1 MKKQNKLLIFSTI
14 LIILTVIFTGCDN
27 ASNPSLPSTPAQNG
41 SASYTITKTEG
52 ILNGTLETNKITAT
66 AGEIIRIT
74 ATPSIGYM
82 VQTITVIGADNTHVT
97 VNGTGNDRTF
107 TMPAQNVTVYAS
119 FTEKTF
125 SITVAECSNGSFSID
140 KTEAAT
146 NQMVCVTVNPNLYY
160 ELDTI
165 TITDANGNMIPLNSS
180 NMFTM
185 PACSV
190 TISGTFKI
198 VLPLKSPSTI
208 NYILI
213 SLGADSTATKFI
225 HSEVAPG
232 DEVETYLLSKDDSVF
247 DVYAWRDGTTIYF
260 YAHNFTDCNRKIPLN
275 TDSSEIFRQCS
286 KLQEIELSYFDTSN
300 VTDMSWMFSG
310 CSALTSLDLSG
321 FDTSNAT
328 DMSAMFNCCSKLTSL
343 DLSDFNTSNVTNMSG
358 MFYGCSALTSLDL
371 SDFDT
376 SNVTDMTVM
385 FHDCSALTSLNLS
398 DFDTSNVTNIRDMFY
413 GCSALTSLVLSDFD
427 TSNVTDMRRMF
438 YDCSALT
445 SLDLSDF
452 DTSNVTNM
460 SYMFYDCSALTS
472 LNLSDF
478 DTSNVTDMSW
488 MFSDCSALTSLDL
501 SSFDT
506 LKVKNM
512 SRMFLRCSALET
524 IYASSSFD
532 VTSVTDSNIMFSN
545 CSRLIG
551 GARTTFDGWHTNKEY
566 ARIDNPPDAPG
577 YFTLKLQN

>member
-27 ASNPSLPSTPAQNG
+27 ASTSTPAQNG
-41 SASYTITKTEG
+41 SESYTITKTEG

-119 FTEKTF
+119 FTETTF

-198 VLPLKSPSTI
+198 VLPLKSPSAI
-208 NYILI
+208 NYILLC
-213 SLGADSTATKFI
+213 LGADSTATKFI
-225 HSEVAPG
+225 HSEVAPS

-275 TDSSEIFRQCS
+275 TDSSEIFNHCT

-300 VTDMSWMFSG
+300 VTD
-310 CSALTSLDLSG
+310 TSY
-321 FDTSNAT
+321 
-328 DMSAMFNCCSKLTSL
+328 MFN
-343 DLSDFNTSNVTNMSG
+343 
-358 MFYGCSALTSLDL
+358 YCSALTSLDL

-376 SNVTDMTVM
+376 SNVTDMQDM
-385 FHDCSALTSLNLS
+385 FDRCSKLTSLNLS
-398 DFDTSNVTNIRDMFY
+398 DFDTSNVTNMSFMFF
-413 GCSALTSLVLSDFD
+413 G
-427 TSNVTDMRRMF
+427 
-438 YDCSALT
+438 
-445 SLDLSDF
+445 
-452 DTSNVTNM
+452 
-460 SYMFYDCSALTS
+460 
-472 LNLSDF
+472 
-478 DTSNVTDMSW
+478 
-488 MFSDCSALTSLDL
+488 
-501 SSFDT
+501 
-506 LKVKNM
+506 
-512 SRMFLRCSALET
+512 CSALET

-532 VTSVTDSNIMFSN
+532 VTSVTDSVNMFYN
-545 CSRLIG
+545 CSSLIG
-551 GARTTFDGWHTNKEY
+551 GAGTTFNQLHTNKEY
-566 ARIDNPPDAPG
+566 ARIDNSPDAPG
-577 YFTLKLQN
+577 YFTSEQ